1 MTNIMIFQ
9 LISLDFGILEFPF
22 RKFCFINNRCS
33 LLSSGILSNSL
44 ARLENFDPEP
54 IIPVLVAIGGFF
66 VGDEDA
72 RSISESES
80 KLINFLECLV
90 LFCSISLTL
99 W

>member
-1 MTNIMIFQ
+1 MI
-9 LISLDFGILEFPF
+9 
-22 RKFCFINNRCS
+22 
-33 LLSSGILSNSL
+33 
-44 ARLENFDPEP
+44 ENFDPEP

-90 LFCSISLTL
+90 LFLQYQFDL
-99 W
+99 VVN